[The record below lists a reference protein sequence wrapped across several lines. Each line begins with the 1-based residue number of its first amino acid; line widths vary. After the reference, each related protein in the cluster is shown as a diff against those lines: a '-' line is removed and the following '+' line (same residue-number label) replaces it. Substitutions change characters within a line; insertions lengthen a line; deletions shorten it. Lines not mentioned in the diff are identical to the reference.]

1 VEKDKDAGEEGKCRS
16 ADPAVERPGVV
27 TAWSLAASRGVRL
40 RPSSDAGN
48 VAVLPQPGRASIGK
62 EAVSLPI
69 TEALRLV
76 RADGAV
82 RPLSYADLTG
92 QTNGTIA
99 LRDRIR
105 PLAILKDSW
114 P

>member
-1 VEKDKDAGEEGKCRS
+1 LTGFPAGRGLNIASEAVVRHAAGERS
-16 ADPAVERPGVV
+16 
-27 TAWSLAASRGVRL
+27 
-40 RPSSDAGN
+40 
-48 VAVLPQPGRASIGK
+48 GR
-62 EAVSLPI
+62 
-69 TEALRLV
+69 EALRLV